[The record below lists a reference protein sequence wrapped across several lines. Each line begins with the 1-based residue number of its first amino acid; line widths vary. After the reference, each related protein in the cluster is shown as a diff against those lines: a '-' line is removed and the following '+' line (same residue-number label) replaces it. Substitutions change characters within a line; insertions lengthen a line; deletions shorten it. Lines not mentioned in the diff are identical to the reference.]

1 MLREIRDMPL
11 NLNLILPLNN
21 YAVVSVV
28 SKGKNAIIKPCQ
40 ESVGAY
46 GGQSNSKK

>member
-21 YAVVSVV
+21 YAVVS
-28 SKGKNAIIKPCQ
+28 KGKNAIIKPCQ

-46 GGQSNSKK
+46 GGHGNSKK